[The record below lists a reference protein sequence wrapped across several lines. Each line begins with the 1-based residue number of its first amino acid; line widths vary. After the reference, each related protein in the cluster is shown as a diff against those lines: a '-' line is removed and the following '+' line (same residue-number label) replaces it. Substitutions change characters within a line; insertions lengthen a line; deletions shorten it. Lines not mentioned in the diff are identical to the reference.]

1 MSEDAWEVVKL
12 TTFSETSGAVAQL
25 VKQDDGGGYS
35 YKWVVHTDISKVGV
49 VEVEDE

>member
-12 TTFSETSGAVAQL
+12 TNFSETSVAQL
-25 VKQDDGGGYS
+25 VKQDDDGGYS
-35 YKWVVHTDISKVGV
+35 YKWVVHVDISKVGI